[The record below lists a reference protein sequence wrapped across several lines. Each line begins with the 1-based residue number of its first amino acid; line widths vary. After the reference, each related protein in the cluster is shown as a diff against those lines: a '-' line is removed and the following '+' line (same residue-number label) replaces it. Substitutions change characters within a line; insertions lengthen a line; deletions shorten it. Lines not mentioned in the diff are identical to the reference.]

1 MEVAAPPVEAPR
13 EVPLRGYVAMLRRRR
28 LTVAGAVVAALAAAL
43 ALSLVQKP
51 VYQGKATLLLESR
64 PSENLFS
71 GQNGVVVSDRDRVV
85 QTEIGVLKAA
95 PIQALVKQRL
105 GRDVP
110 KVHPDQ
116 DGKTDLIFVKVQD
129 GNAARAAELAN
140 AYSNA
145 YIDYRR
151 TQAVDDLAQAS
162 KLLSR
167 QLTDIENQIASTK
180 DPNEK
185 NALIQQESL
194 VKQQVDQLSVDS
206 QLRSGGAQLVS
217 PAKKPGSPIR
227 PKPIQDTALGGF
239 AGLVLGVGLAFLR
252 EYLDDSVKDKGDL
265 ERALGGHMPTL
276 GLVPAVATW
285 RDPDTPMV
293 ISLSEPESSE
303 AEAYRTL
310 RTSVA
315 FASLDRSLK
324 TILVTSG
331 KPGEGK
337 TTTVANLGVAL
348 ARAGKRVVVASADLR
363 RPRLHSFFGLSND
376 VGFTSV
382 LLGEAQAAAAIQYI
396 AKVPGLAVLSAGA
409 QPPNPSEMLAGQRT
423 TDLLNALAHVADFVI
438 LDGAPLLPVSDGVV
452 MAGQVDGVI
461 LVASARH
468 STKRELARCK
478 ELLDQ
483 VDARLIGTV
492 LNQVRGETG
501 FGYGYGSGRP
511 HSYAAPAGSNGRRAR
526 DAAPTPERVNQ

>member
-1 MEVAAPPVEAPR
+1 
-13 EVPLRGYVAMLRRRR
+13 
-28 LTVAGAVVAALAAAL
+28 
-43 ALSLVQKP
+43 
-51 VYQGKATLLLESR
+51 
-64 PSENLFS
+64 
-71 GQNGVVVSDRDRVV
+71 
-85 QTEIGVLKAA
+85 
-95 PIQALVKQRL
+95 
-105 GRDVP
+105 
-110 KVHPDQ
+110 
-116 DGKTDLIFVKVQD
+116 
-129 GNAARAAELAN
+129 
-140 AYSNA
+140 
-145 YIDYRR
+145 
-151 TQAVDDLAQAS
+151 
-162 KLLSR
+162 
-167 QLTDIENQIASTK
+167 STK

-217 PAKKPGSPIR
+217 PAKTPSSPVR
-227 PKPIQDTALGGF
+227 PKPFQDAALGGLG
-239 AGLVLGVGLAFLR
+239 GLVLGVGLAFLR
-252 EYLDDSVKDKGDL
+252 EYLDDSVKDKGDV
-265 ERALGGHMPTL
+265 ERALGGHVPTL

-285 RDPDTPMV
+285 RDADSPMV
-293 ISLSEPESSE
+293 VSLSDPSSSE

-315 FASLDRSLK
+315 FASLENSLK

-331 KPGEGK
+331 KPAEGK

-348 ARAGKRVVVASADLR
+348 ARAGKRVVIASADLR
-363 RPRLHSFFGLSND
+363 QPRLHSFFGLNND

-382 LLGEAQAAAAIQYI
+382 LLGEAQAPAAIQYI
-396 AKVPGLAVLSAGA
+396 SNVPGLAVLAAGA

-423 TDLLNALAHVADFVI
+423 KDLLNALAQVADFVI
-438 LDGAPLLPVSDGVV
+438 VDGAPLLPVSDGVV

-483 VDARLIGTV
+483 VDARIVGTV

-511 HSYAAPAGSNGRRAR
+511 HSYAAPAGTNGRRGR
-526 DAAPTPERVNQ
+526 DGLASAPERVGR